1 MINKNLRFCIQQINL
16 CVFSTLYTPHRY
28 TWLRY
33 HLHHIMLPKITL
45 TSDQLIIY
53 MAQVPTTHSLAFVDI
68 TDAQINAYI
77 AAHGRHEHFEKTCYK
92 LSYQLSEDDQISK
105 YGTLAALTKWM
116 VPALCP
122 KVTPA
127 SNKESRVTQLAA
139 GLYLGPAPTGPT
151 SFTHDTHTV
160 TRHQRAPTFRT
171 TTAGLP

>member
-1 MINKNLRFCIQQINL
+1 
-16 CVFSTLYTPHRY
+16 
-28 TWLRY
+28 
-33 HLHHIMLPKITL
+33 MLPKITL

-151 SFTHDTHTV
+151 SFTHDTHTLV
-160 TRHQRAPTFRT
+160 INVHQHFVPQPPDCLKGKSAEILIIMQFIGPLF
-171 TTAGLP
+171 